1 MECHA
6 MIVAGFG
13 FRVSASETALREAL
27 ERAQAAAGVTAEAI
41 ATAADKAGAPALVAV
56 ALRLNL
62 PLFAVPLAELGGAG
76 TLSRQV
82 PARYGGRSLA
92 EASALAAAGPGA
104 RLLVGRVGSADGKAM
119 AAMAES
125 SE

>member
-1 MECHA
+1 

-13 FRVSASETALREAL
+13 FRAAVTEAALSDAL
-27 ERAQAAAGVTAEAI
+27 TKAQAAAGRMAQAL
-41 ATAADKAGAPALVAV
+41 ATAADKAETPALIAL
-56 ALRLNL
+56 ALRLQL
-62 PLFAVPLAELGGAG
+62 PVIAVPLVALGTLG

-92 EASALAAAGPGA
+92 EAAALAAAGAGA
-104 RLLVGRVGSADGKAM
+104 RLLAGRVGSTDGTAM

-125 SE
+125 KR